1 MAKRRVGRYSNEFRR
16 ACVERMK
23 QCDDISA
30 LSRELDI
37 DRRLLY
43 RWRDQLDPPDKS
55 EWPPRQNS
63 RESTLRKEVSQLKR
77 VLAEKTLEL
86 DFFKGALQKIEAR
99 RQQSDG
105 PGAQTM
111 MSEREKLFWS
121 LLRFRH

>member
-1 MAKRRVGRYSNEFRR
+1 VAKRRVGRYSNEFRR

-43 RWRDQLDPPDKS
+43 RWRDQLEPPHKS
-55 EWPPRQNS
+55 EWPPPQNS
-63 RESTLRKEVSQLKR
+63 RESTLRKEVNQLKR

-99 RQQSDG
+99 RQQKDG
-105 PGAQTM
+105 SGAKASTTK
-111 MSEREKLFWS
+111 SGK
-121 LLRFRH
+121 